1 MFKYSLNGRE
11 MSLDELIGAVKKY
24 GEELPEKVNKIGDLA
39 ADELK
44 NLAATGFNGAGYDDR
59 VHGGMSEADVSVERT
74 PTEGNLRSVIAH
86 GKQAA
91 FVEFGA
97 GVRHNGP
104 AGTSPNPYGQEHGIF
119 IGEYGEGNGKRRVW
133 GFYDPPDKRDKD
145 HLVLTY
151 GTPASMPLYH
161 ATQEVKQRIP
171 EIARDV
177 FKGGEQG

>member
-1 MFKYSLNGRE
+1 MP
-11 MSLDELIGAVKKY
+11 LDKLVSEVKKY
-24 GEELPEKVNKIGDLA
+24 GEELPEKANKVGDA
-39 ADELK
+39 VADELK
-44 NLAATGFNGAGYDDR
+44 DLAAAGFNGAGYDDR
-59 VHGGMSEADVSVERT
+59 LRGGMSEPDVPVERT
-74 PTEGNLRSVIAH
+74 PTDGNSRSVIAH

-97 GVRHNGP
+97 GVTRNGP
-104 AGTSPNPYGQEHGIF
+104 AGSSPNPWGAEHGIF
-119 IGEYGEGNGKRRVW
+119 IGEYGKGNGKRRVW

-177 FKGGEQG
+177 FKDGDGG

>member
-24 GEELPEKVNKIGDLA
+24 GEELPEKAGQVRDKAAEKIKDLA
-39 ADELK
+39 K
-44 NLAATGFNGAGYDDR
+44 TGFNGAEYDYLVKGGPSSITIPVYVEDGDSENSKR
-59 VHGGMSEADVSVERT
+59 VVADGDKAV
-74 PTEGNLRSVIAH
+74 
-86 GKQAA
+86 

-97 GVRHNGP
+97 GVYFNGP
-104 AGTSPNPYGQEHGIF
+104 ADSSPHPWGDKGPYY
-119 IGEYGEGNGKRRVW
+119 IGEYGEGKGKRRVW
-133 GFYDPPDKRDKD
+133 GFYDDDGK
-145 HLVLTY
+145 LQLTY
-151 GTPASMPLYH
+151 GTPASMPMYH